1 MRILIA
7 THGSSDNENLFRFG
21 IQIAR
26 RAAEPPTLLA
36 VIEPRAGYL
45 ASRRDGLVAAI
56 CEPLQAQV
64 QNVRTKVRVGRFA
77 EETLREARAEV
88 YDLLI
93 VAGDRQGHPVR
104 RWLPGS
110 TEVSIAERAPC
121 SVAVVKGKA
130 RVIRQVLLC
139 DSGASGPAAAP
150 PLPMPPQPCS
160 VSERF
165 ARRLVDLLGRDNE
178 VTVLHVMSQIGAGPG
193 VHGEQLRASAG
204 ELIGEHTPEGE
215 LLERDVQLLE
225 RSGIQS
231 RAEVRHGLVVDEIL
245 AEARS
250 GDYDLV
256 VIGAPAEAG
265 WRRLL
270 LDDLARKILIQMDRP
285 VLIAR

>member
-7 THGSSDNENLFRFG
+7 TRGSSDNENLFRFG
-21 IQIAR
+21 ALIAR
-26 RAAEPPTLLA
+26 RAAQPPTLLI
-36 VIEPRAGYL
+36 VIEPKAGCP
-45 ASRRDGLVAAI
+45 ASQIDGLVTAT
-56 CEPLQAQV
+56 CEPLQAHV
-64 QNVRTKVRVGRFA
+64 QNLRTEVRVGRFA
-77 EETLREARAEV
+77 EEILCEARAQT

-93 VAGDRQGHPVR
+93 VAGDGQGHPVR
-104 RWLPGS
+104 HWLPGS
-110 TEVSIAERAPC
+110 TAVSIAERAPC
-121 SVAVVKGKA
+121 SVAVVKGKTGT
-130 RVIRQVLLC
+130 IRRILLC

-150 PLPMPPQPCS
+150 PVPVLPQPCS

-165 ARRLVDLLGRDNE
+165 AQRLVDLLGRDGE

-193 VHGEQLRASAG
+193 VRGKQLRASAG
-204 ELIGEHTPEGE
+204 ELIGDHTPEGE
-215 LLERDVQLLE
+215 LLARDVQLLE
-225 RSGIQS
+225 RSGIHS

-256 VIGAPAEAG
+256 VIGAPAETG

-270 LDDLARKILIQMDRP
+270 LDDLARKILVQIDRP